1 MGLHHRYYADD
12 MDYLPR
18 PRRPY
23 YAEIQKQI
31 GKILRE
37 HYEPLH
43 ELPPHLIA
51 LLLKADQ
58 QGFSQGKK
66 RH

>member
-12 MDYLPR
+12 MDYVATPR
-18 PRRPY
+18 KPP

-37 HYEPLH
+37 QYEPLH
-43 ELPPHLIA
+43 ELPPELIV

-58 QGFSQGKK
+58 QGFRRGKK
-66 RH
+66 R